1 VAGCIASQSGPTE
14 MQESSVPTT
23 TVMQLPGIVVLSLV
37 IVEALL
43 ATRPAW
49 NTLVRVSV
57 DRLKVQDPDPSSDD
71 QRQ

>member
-1 VAGCIASQSGPTE
+1 

-57 DRLKVQDPDPSSDD
+57 DRLTVQDPDPSSDD